1 MDGAY
6 HIILV
11 QDRKERTLEEVKE
24 QIAETVRKN
33 LAESRFQTV
42 EKAVREKQ
50 QKAGDSLAAV
60 AEAAGVKVEEQ
71 IISVK

>member
-33 LAESRFQTV
+33 LAERPFPSGR
-42 EKAVREKQ
+42 KS
-50 QKAGDSLAAV
+50 GS
-60 AEAAGVKVEEQ
+60 
-71 IISVK
+71 